1 MHKLQA
7 FEDAR
12 DLRSEM
18 EELLNALENEQISLQ
33 QRQKVLQA
41 LVNAAHLT
49 AQLNSA
55 DSTDSSATA
64 TTAEGN
70 DAANEL
76 EQVCNALLCNA
87 LLYHVTVC

>member
-1 MHKLQA
+1 MQA

-12 DLRSEM
+12 DLRSEL
-18 EELLNALENEQISLQ
+18 EELLSSLEDEQTSLQ
-33 QRQKVLQA
+33 QRRKVLQA
-41 LVNAAHLT
+41 QVNAAHLT

-55 DSTDSSATA
+55 DGTIDSTTA

-76 EQVCNALLCNA
+76 EQVCN
-87 LLYHVTVC
+87 Y